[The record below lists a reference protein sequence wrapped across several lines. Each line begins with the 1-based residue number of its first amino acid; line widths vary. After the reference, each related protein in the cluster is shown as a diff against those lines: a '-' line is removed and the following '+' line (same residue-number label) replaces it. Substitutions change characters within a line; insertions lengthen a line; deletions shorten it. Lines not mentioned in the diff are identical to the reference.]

1 MAASWGYIGNGGVA
15 AGNGAVPLPAGI
27 QSGDLLVLL
36 LAQNDNAAGA
46 SISGWTQLATSN
58 FDLSAWYK
66 FAGSSESP
74 PTGTGVSSSVAVIL
88 AYRTVSELDVV
99 RNSVSTGTNTTP
111 ATTGHVT
118 TTATDDLV
126 LSLYTVK
133 QASITWTASLPANT
147 SVRIAA
153 NPTST
158 KAGLLVADED
168 QAAAGSSATRTAGL
182 SNTGQW
188 GSVTAAFIAK
198 AVMSFSDDL
207 YF

>member
-1 MAASWGYIGNGGVA
+1 MAASWGYLGNGGTA

-36 LAQNDNAAGA
+36 LAQNGSGAGA
-46 SISGWTQLATSN
+46 SISGWTQFASSN
-58 FDLSAWYK
+58 FDISAWYK
-66 FAGSSESP
+66 FAGSSESS

-88 AYRTVSELDVV
+88 AYRTVGSLDAAGNV
-99 RNSVSTGTNTTP
+99 GTAANTTP
-111 ATTGHVT
+111 NTSNHVT

-126 LSLYTVK
+126 LSLYTVR
-133 QASITWTASLPANT
+133 QASITWTARLPANT

-188 GSVTAAFIAK
+188 GAATAAFIAK